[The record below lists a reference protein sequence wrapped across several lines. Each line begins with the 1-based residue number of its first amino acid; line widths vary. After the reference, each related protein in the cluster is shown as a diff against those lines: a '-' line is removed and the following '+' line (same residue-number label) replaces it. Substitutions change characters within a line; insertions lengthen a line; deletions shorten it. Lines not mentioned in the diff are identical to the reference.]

1 MKPSSIET
9 LVCPQPSL
17 GAKDFWLAY
26 QPVFNITPA
35 RHRVIAF
42 ESLLRVQIDGV
53 AHGPADV
60 VAAAEKDGS
69 IVTIDRWVLHDVI
82 RLAIRRPTLH
92 VWVNASQISIGH
104 PSFLE
109 QAIQS
114 LIDSRTIE
122 RVSFEITETADIDA
136 SVLAKRLDT
145 LKVKTLTL
153 MVDDIRDGYAK
164 RSLLQNDAVAGCK
177 LSRETTIELQTSE
190 RARAEVQRL
199 VKHCRLMGKKVV
211 LEGIENRSDLALA
224 TSLGIEFCQGY
235 HFGYPAEPA
244 KLQIYAAMQQSN

>member
-1 MKPSSIET
+1 MKPSSTES
-9 LVCPQPSL
+9 LVCLQSGL
-17 GAKDFWLAY
+17 GSPEYWLAY
-26 QPVFNITPA
+26 QPIFNITPEG
-35 RHRVIAF
+35 RSVIAF

-60 VAAAEKDGS
+60 VAAAELDGS

-82 RLAIRRPTLH
+82 RLAITRPTLH

-109 QAIQS
+109 DAIQS
-114 LIDSRTIE
+114 LVDSGTID
-122 RVSFEITETADIDA
+122 RVAFEITETADIDA
-136 SVLAKRLDT
+136 AVLAKRLDA
-145 LKVKTLTL
+145 LRVRTLTL

-177 LSRETTIELQTSE
+177 LSRETTLELQTSE
-190 RARAEVQRL
+190 RARTEVQRL
-199 VKHCRLMGKKVV
+199 VKHCRFIGKKVV
-211 LEGIENRSDLALA
+211 LEGIENEADLGLA
-224 TSLGIEFCQGY
+224 TSLGIQFCQGY

-244 KLQIYAAMQQSN
+244 KLQIYSEMQQPK

>member
-1 MKPSSIET
+1 MKPSSTET
-9 LVCPQPSL
+9 LVCPQPGL

-35 RHRVIAF
+35 RQQVIAF

-60 VAAAEKDGS
+60 VAAAEMDGT
-69 IVTIDRWVLHDVI
+69 IVTIDRWVLSDVI
-82 RLAIRRPTLH
+82 RLAITRPSLH

-109 QAIQS
+109 DAIQS
-114 LIDSRTIE
+114 LVESRTIE
-122 RVSFEITETADIDA
+122 RVAFEITETADIDA
-136 SVLAKRLDT
+136 TLLARRLNA

-177 LSRETTIELQTSE
+177 LSRETTIELQSSE
-190 RARAEVQRL
+190 RVRTEVQRL
-199 VKHCRLMGKKVV
+199 VKHCRLIGKKVV
-211 LEGIENRSDLALA
+211 LEGIETVDDLALA
-224 TSLGIEFCQGY
+224 TSLGIEYCQGY

-244 KLQIYAAMQQSN
+244 KLQIYSEMQQPN